1 MKKLSECT
9 VLIVDDTEENLDI
22 LVEALSDDYGIAVAT
37 DGEIALENLKRE
49 LPDIILLDII
59 MPGLDG
65 YEICRQIKANKDTED
80 IPIIFLTAITDI
92 KSKAKCFEL
101 GAVDYITKPFE
112 ILEVKA
118 RVRTHLSLKIAKYE
132 LSEKNKALEEKTLDL
147 QAAVNELEAFSYTAS
162 HDLKSPLRAIEAYTK
177 IILDDEGGRMHS
189 NGKEMIY
196 NVRDICKS
204 MISMIDN
211 LLKYSK
217 VAKSEI
223 SKESIDIS
231 KIFILTFEQYKA
243 IYPERSIK
251 FEFETGIPLVLAD
264 SILIKQVIG
273 NIISNSVKFTKN
285 KEKAI
290 IIAGCKRGIDE
301 YIFYVKDNGV
311 GINMEFSRKLF
322 NIFQRLHSQDE
333 FEGNG
338 IGLATVH
345 KIIKKHGGR
354 TWIEG
359 KVGEGTTTYFTLP
372 VKND

>member
-1 MKKLSECT
+1 M
-9 VLIVDDTEENLDI
+9 
-22 LVEALSDDYGIAVAT
+22 
-37 DGEIALENLKRE
+37 
-49 LPDIILLDII
+49 

-92 KSKAKCFEL
+92 ESKAKCFEL

-147 QAAVNELEAFSYTAS
+147 QAAVNELEAFSYTVS

-177 IILDDEGGRMHS
+177 IILDDESGKLNS
-189 NGKEMIY
+189 NGKEIIY
-196 NVRDICKS
+196 NVRDICNS
-204 MISMIDN
+204 MIRMIDN

-217 VAKSEI
+217 VTKSEI
-223 SKESIDIS
+223 SKELIDIS
-231 KIFILTFEQYKA
+231 GIFILTFKQYKA

-273 NIISNSVKFTKN
+273 NIVSNSVKFTKN
-285 KEKAI
+285 KENAI
-290 IIAGCKRGIDE
+290 IIVGCKRGIDE

-322 NIFQRLHSQDE
+322 TIFQRLHSQDE

-359 KVGEGTTTYFTLP
+359 KVDEGTTTYFTLP
-372 VKND
+372 VKNN